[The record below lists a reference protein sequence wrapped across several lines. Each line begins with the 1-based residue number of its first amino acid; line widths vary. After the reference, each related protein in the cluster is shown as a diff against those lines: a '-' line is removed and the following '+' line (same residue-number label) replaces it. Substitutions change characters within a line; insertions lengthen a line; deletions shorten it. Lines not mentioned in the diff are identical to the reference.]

1 MGLMGKLEFLRSH
14 WCPHSLRSTNI
25 VHSESEEPSSE
36 LIDAFIS
43 FPQNL
48 LPLAFWNPAHLRVV
62 TFIAHF
68 PPPPSTSVLFIPNP
82 PQRSVPPDL
91 LQQEQNAADQ
101 QPQHNEDPEGVRGDW
116 DYDESNAQSY
126 TQSSYED
133 RETAQESWNYDV
145 AAHSYTESNW
155 DDDGAQLGQG
165 GWGDDGEAQV
175 GTGGC
180 GDGRLLSGIQGSF
193 RCQHLSFLE
202 LPTFIT
208 VII

>member
-1 MGLMGKLEFLRSH
+1 M
-14 WCPHSLRSTNI
+14 
-25 VHSESEEPSSE
+25 
-36 LIDAFIS
+36 
-43 FPQNL
+43 
-48 LPLAFWNPAHLRVV
+48 

-68 PPPPSTSVLFIPNP
+68 PPPPSSSVLFIPNP

-101 QPQHNEDPEGVRGDW
+101 QPQHDEDPEEVRSDW

-126 TQSSYED
+126 TQSGWED
-133 RETAQESWNYDV
+133 GETARGQESWNYDG

-165 GWGDDGEAQV
+165 DGGEAQV
-175 GTGGC
+175 GAGGC
-180 GDGRLLSGIQGSF
+180 GDGDGRLHSGIQGSF
-193 RCQHLSFLE
+193 RFCQRLSFLE
-202 LPTFIT
+202 PPTFIT